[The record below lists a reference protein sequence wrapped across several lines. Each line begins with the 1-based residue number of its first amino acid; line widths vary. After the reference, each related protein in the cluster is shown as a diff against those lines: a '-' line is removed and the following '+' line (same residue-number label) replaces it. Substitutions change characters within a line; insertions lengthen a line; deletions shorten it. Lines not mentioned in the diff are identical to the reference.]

1 MNIEDMMKNMN
12 PKALSDAMQR
22 MGKILEPSQMEQV
35 KKAIQSTDKGT
46 LNQKLNHLTAED
58 LKRELTQNPVLAKQ
72 LANNPEVMQKIN
84 QIFQKK

>member
-22 MGKILEPSQMEQV
+22 MGKILGPSQMEQV

-58 LKRELTQNPVLAKQ
+58 LKRELTQNPALAKQ

>member
-22 MGKILEPSQMEQV
+22 MGKILGPSQMEQV

>member
-22 MGKILEPSQMEQV
+22 MGKILGPSQMEQV

-46 LNQKLNHLTAED
+46 LNQKLNHLNAED
-58 LKRELTQNPVLAKQ
+58 LKRELTQNPALAKQ

>member
-22 MGKILEPSQMEQV
+22 MGKVLGPSQMEQV

-58 LKRELTQNPVLAKQ
+58 LKRELTQNPALAKQ

>member
-12 PKALSDAMQR
+12 PKALSEAMQR
-22 MGKILEPSQMEQV
+22 MGKILGPSQMEQV

-58 LKRELTQNPVLAKQ
+58 LKRELTQNPALAKQ

>member
-22 MGKILEPSQMEQV
+22 IGKILGPSQMEQV

-58 LKRELTQNPVLAKQ
+58 LKRELTQNPALAKQ

>member
-22 MGKILEPSQMEQV
+22 MGKILGPSQMEQV

-58 LKRELTQNPVLAKQ
+58 LKRELMQNPALAKQ

>member
-12 PKALSDAMQR
+12 PKALSEAMQR

-35 KKAIQSTDKGT
+35 KKTIQSADKGT

-58 LKRELTQNPVLAKQ
+58 LKRELMQNPALAKQ
-72 LANNPEVMQKIN
+72 LANNPDVMQKIN

>member
-22 MGKILEPSQMEQV
+22 MGKILGPSQMEQV

-58 LKRELTQNPVLAKQ
+58 LKRELTQHPALAKQ

>member
-22 MGKILEPSQMEQV
+22 MGKILGPSQMEQV

-58 LKRELTQNPVLAKQ
+58 LKRELMQNPALAKQ
-72 LANNPEVMQKIN
+72 LANNPDVMQKIN